1 MDHFFKISE
10 RGSSV
15 STEIRAGLTTF
26 LAMAYII
33 AVNPSLLSAAGV
45 PMSAAV
51 TSTCFAAGIM
61 TIFMGLFA
69 NRPLACASGMGINAV
84 VAFSLT
90 AVANGDWRVAMA
102 VILLEGI
109 VITALVLCGLREAIM
124 DAVPV
129 SLRHAIAVGL
139 GIFIALLGLINGGL
153 VVNDDSTL
161 ITFGSVFDPVF
172 QVGAISV
179 VVTFVLYVFKVQGF
193 ILWGIVISALL
204 GIPLGVTSM
213 PEGIVQMPDFST
225 FGAPFQTAADGS
237 GMAIMKVF
245 LNPTLLV
252 FVFSIMLSDFFD
264 TMGTAVAVAKQGDFL
279 DEDGNVKDIRKILI
293 VDSLAAGFGG
303 LLGASSCTTFMES
316 ASGAADGGRT
326 GLTSIVAGIIFLI
339 AAFFSPLVAM
349 IATPA
354 TCGALVMVGFLM
366 MNVVGD
372 IDFNDPLQGIPAFM
386 TIIGIPLTYSISIGI
401 GLGFIS
407 YVLMS
412 LCLGKVRDIKPLTW
426 VVVIAFIIS
435 FIVA

>member
-15 STEIRAGLTTF
+15 GTEVRAGLTTF

-33 AVNPSLLSAAGV
+33 AVNPSLLAAAGV
-45 PMSAAV
+45 PMTAAV

-102 VILLEGI
+102 VILLEGV

-139 GIFIALLGLINGGL
+139 GIFIALLGLINGGI
-153 VVNDDSTL
+153 VVNDDATL
-161 ITFGSVFDPVF
+161 ISFGSVFNPVF
-172 QVGAISV
+172 QVGAISIL
-179 VVTFVLYVFKVQGF
+179 VTFVLYIFNVKGF
-193 ILWGIVISALL
+193 ILWGILASTVI
-204 GIPLGVTSM
+204 GIPLGVATLPS
-213 PEGIVQMPDFST
+213 GIIQMPDFST
-225 FGAPFQTAADGS
+225 FGAPFQQAADGS

-245 LNPTLLV
+245 LSPTLLV

-279 DEDGNVKDIRKILI
+279 DDEGNVQDIRKILI
-293 VDSLAAGFGG
+293 VDSVAAGFGG

-326 GLTSIVAGIIFLI
+326 GLTSIVAGIIFMI
-339 AAFFSPLVAM
+339 AAFFSPLVAI
-349 IATPA
+349 IAAPA

-372 IDFNDPLQGIPAFM
+372 IDFDNPIDGIPAFM

-407 YVLMS
+407 YVLVS
-412 LCLGKVRDIKPLTW
+412 ACTGKIKDVKPLTW
-426 VVVIAFIIS
+426 LVVVAFIIS
-435 FIVA
+435 FVVA

>member
-10 RGSSV
+10 RGSSFG
-15 STEIRAGLTTF
+15 TEVRAGLTTF

-33 AVNPSLLSAAGV
+33 AVNPSLLAAAGV
-45 PMSAAV
+45 PMTAAV

-102 VILLEGI
+102 VILLEGV

-139 GIFIALLGLINGGL
+139 GIFIALLGLINGGI
-153 VVNDDSTL
+153 VVNDDATL
-161 ITFGSVFDPVF
+161 ISFGSVFNPVF
-172 QVGAISV
+172 QVGAISIL
-179 VVTFVLYVFKVQGF
+179 VTFVLYIFNVKGF
-193 ILWGIVISALL
+193 ILWGILASTVI
-204 GIPLGVTSM
+204 GIPLGVANLPS
-213 PEGIVQMPDFST
+213 GIIQMPDFST
-225 FGAPFQTAADGS
+225 FGAPFQQAADGS

-245 LNPTLLV
+245 LSPTLLV

-279 DEDGNVKDIRKILI
+279 DDDGNVQDIRKILI
-293 VDSLAAGFGG
+293 VDSVAAGFGG

-326 GLTSIVAGIIFLI
+326 GLTSIVAGIIFMI
-339 AAFFSPLVAM
+339 AAFFSPLVAI
-349 IATPA
+349 IAAPA

-366 MNVVGD
+366 INVVGD
-372 IDFNDPLQGIPAFM
+372 IDFDNPIDGIPAFM

-407 YVLMS
+407 YVLVS
-412 LCLGKVRDIKPLTW
+412 ACTGKIKDVKPLTW
-426 VVVIAFIIS
+426 LVVVAFIIS
-435 FIVA
+435 FVVA

>member
-15 STEIRAGLTTF
+15 GTEVRAGLTTF

-33 AVNPSLLSAAGV
+33 AVNPSLLAAAGV
-45 PMSAAV
+45 PMTAAV

-102 VILLEGI
+102 VILLEGV

-139 GIFIALLGLINGGL
+139 GIFIALLGLINGGI
-153 VVNDDSTL
+153 VVNHDATL
-161 ITFGSVFDPVF
+161 ISFGSVFNPVF
-172 QVGAISV
+172 QVGAISIL
-179 VVTFVLYVFKVQGF
+179 VTFVLYIFNVKGF
-193 ILWGIVISALL
+193 ILWGILASTVI
-204 GIPLGVTSM
+204 GIPLGVASL
-213 PEGIVQMPDFST
+213 PSGIIQMPDFST
-225 FGAPFQTAADGS
+225 FGAPFQQADDGS

-245 LNPTLLV
+245 LSPTLLV

-279 DEDGNVKDIRKILI
+279 DDEGNVQDIRKILI
-293 VDSLAAGFGG
+293 VDSVAAGFGG

-326 GLTSIVAGIIFLI
+326 GLTSIVAGIIFMI
-339 AAFFSPLVAM
+339 AAFFSPLVAI
-349 IATPA
+349 IAAPA

-372 IDFNDPLQGIPAFM
+372 IDFDNPIDGIPAFM

-407 YVLMS
+407 YVLVS
-412 LCLGKVRDIKPLTW
+412 ACTGKIKDVKPLTW
-426 VVVIAFIIS
+426 LVVVAFIIS
-435 FIVA
+435 FVVA

>member
-1 MDHFFKISE
+1 MDQFFKISE
-10 RGSSV
+10 RASSV
-15 STEIRAGLTTF
+15 GTEIRAGLTTF

-45 PMSAAV
+45 PVSAAV

-90 AVANGDWRVAMA
+90 AAANGDWRVAMA

-139 GIFIALLGLINGGL
+139 GIFIALLGLINGGI
-153 VVNDDSTL
+153 VVNDESTL
-161 ITFGSVFDPVF
+161 VTFGSVFDPIF

-179 VVTFVLYVFKVQGF
+179 LVTFILYIFKVQGF
-193 ILWGIVISALL
+193 ILWGIVVAALA
-204 GIPLGVTSM
+204 GIPLGVTSL
-213 PEGIVQMPDFST
+213 PTGIVQLPDFST
-225 FGAPFQTAADGS
+225 FGAPFQQAADGS
-237 GMAIMKVF
+237 GMAVVQVF

-264 TMGTAVAVAKQGDFL
+264 TMGTAVAVAKQGEFL
-279 DEDGNVKDIRKILI
+279 DDEGNVMDIRRILI

-326 GLTSIVAGIIFLI
+326 GLTSVVAGIIFLI
-339 AAFFSPLVAM
+339 AAFFSPLVGM

-401 GLGFIS
+401 ALGFIT
-407 YVLMS
+407 YVLIS
-412 LCLGKVRDIKPLTW
+412 LCLGKARDIKLLTW
-426 VVVIAFIIS
+426 IVVIAFIIS
-435 FIVA
+435 FLVS

>member
-15 STEIRAGLTTF
+15 GTEVRAGLTTF

-33 AVNPSLLSAAGV
+33 AVNPSLLAAAGV
-45 PMSAAV
+45 PMTAAV

-102 VILLEGI
+102 VILLEGV

-139 GIFIALLGLINGGL
+139 GIFIALLGLINGGI
-153 VVNDDSTL
+153 VVNDDATL
-161 ITFGSVFDPVF
+161 ISFGSVFNPVF
-172 QVGAISV
+172 QVGAISIL
-179 VVTFVLYVFKVQGF
+179 VTFVLYIFNVKGF
-193 ILWGIVISALL
+193 ILWGILASTVI
-204 GIPLGVTSM
+204 GIPLGVANLPS
-213 PEGIVQMPDFST
+213 GIIQMPDFST
-225 FGAPFQTAADGS
+225 FGAPFQQAADGS

-245 LNPTLLV
+245 LSPTLLV

-279 DEDGNVKDIRKILI
+279 DDEGNVQDIRKILI
-293 VDSLAAGFGG
+293 VDSVAAGFGG

-326 GLTSIVAGIIFLI
+326 GLTSIVAGIIFMI
-339 AAFFSPLVAM
+339 AAFFSPLVAI
-349 IATPA
+349 IAAPA

-366 MNVVGD
+366 INVVGD
-372 IDFNDPLQGIPAFM
+372 IDFDNPIDGIPAFM

-407 YVLMS
+407 YVLVS
-412 LCLGKVRDIKPLTW
+412 ACTGKIKDVKPLTW
-426 VVVIAFIIS
+426 LVVVAFIIS
-435 FIVA
+435 FVVA

>member
-15 STEIRAGLTTF
+15 GTEVRAGLTTF

-33 AVNPSLLSAAGV
+33 AVNPSLLAAAGV
-45 PMSAAV
+45 PMTAAV

-102 VILLEGI
+102 VILLEGV

-139 GIFIALLGLINGGL
+139 GIFIALLGLINGGI
-153 VVNDDSTL
+153 VVNDDATL
-161 ITFGSVFDPVF
+161 ISFGSVFNPVF
-172 QVGAISV
+172 QVGAISIL
-179 VVTFVLYVFKVQGF
+179 VTFVLYIFNVKGF
-193 ILWGIVISALL
+193 ILWGILASTVI
-204 GIPLGVTSM
+204 GIPLGVANLPS
-213 PEGIVQMPDFST
+213 GIIQMPDFST
-225 FGAPFQTAADGS
+225 FGAPFQQAADGS

-245 LNPTLLV
+245 LSPTLLV

-279 DEDGNVKDIRKILI
+279 DDDGNVQDIRKILI
-293 VDSLAAGFGG
+293 VDSVAAGFGG

-326 GLTSIVAGIIFLI
+326 GLTSIVAGIIFMI
-339 AAFFSPLVAM
+339 AAFFSPLVAI
-349 IATPA
+349 IAAPA

-372 IDFNDPLQGIPAFM
+372 IDFDNPIDGIPAFM

-407 YVLMS
+407 YVLVS
-412 LCLGKVRDIKPLTW
+412 ACTGKIKDVKPLTW
-426 VVVIAFIIS
+426 LVVVAFIIS
-435 FIVA
+435 FVVA